1 VSGRHG
7 DSVAAL
13 VIALVLLVVGSAL
26 YGLGQAVER
35 LLDADP
41 EDEA

>member
-1 VSGRHG
+1 
-7 DSVAAL
+7 VAAL
-13 VIALVLLVVGSAL
+13 VIALVLLFVGSAL
-26 YGLGQAVER
+26 CGLGQAFER